1 MTIPSVSP
9 LGRPEGSARR
19 RRNRSRSGAQSTPHA
34 VPDTSELSAPGCP
47 PDSATLRAGDAVAF
61 AELSVPAS
69 LRAVLAGQGIFEPFP
84 IQVATLPDSLAG
96 RDVLGQGRTGS
107 GKTLAFALP
116 VVARLAGSGKK
127 TRPAGPR
134 GLVLVPTRE
143 LATQVCAVIAPLAE
157 AVGLRVATVFGG
169 VSAAPQIKAFK
180 SGVDIIVA
188 CPGRLLDH
196 MGTGA
201 LCLDEVEISVLDE
214 ADHMADQGFL
224 PMVKRILDATPRN
237 GQRLLFSATLAGG
250 VDVIVKRYLNSP
262 VSHQAGIEAP
272 ALLDHSVVVIAEED
286 RLDTLIA
293 LIGDG
298 RAVVFARTK
307 HRARQLARK
316 LTTAGVEAVDMHGN
330 LSQNARERNLAAFAD
345 GQARVMV
352 ATDIAAR
359 GIHVD
364 DVPLVIHADPP
375 IEHKAYTH
383 RSGRTARAGSAGEVI
398 TIASFEQRTEVEK
411 LLSRAGVRARWGKA
425 TRTTQGATTARSAPA
440 NSTPAATAHRRRDG
454 RPHNRR
460 GGNTAR

>member
-1 MTIPSVSP
+1 
-9 LGRPEGSARR
+9 
-19 RRNRSRSGAQSTPHA
+19 
-34 VPDTSELSAPGCP
+34 
-47 PDSATLRAGDAVAF
+47 
-61 AELSVPAS
+61 
-69 LRAVLAGQGIFEPFP
+69 
-84 IQVATLPDSLAG
+84 
-96 RDVLGQGRTGS
+96 
-107 GKTLAFALP
+107 
-116 VVARLAGSGKK
+116 
-127 TRPAGPR
+127 
-134 GLVLVPTRE
+134 
-143 LATQVCAVIAPLAE
+143 
-157 AVGLRVATVFGG
+157 
-169 VSAAPQIKAFK
+169 
-180 SGVDIIVA
+180 
-188 CPGRLLDH
+188 
-196 MGTGA
+196 